1 MATKQNPA
9 SHAPAT
15 ANAPTGMLP
24 LRFILT
30 GLLAL
35 AVGMVWVAARP
46 DVLTTYH
53 YNQYVIALTHLFVL
67 GWLCTVVMGAM
78 YQLVPV
84 ALETKLHSE
93 QMAKWQFIFQVIGFA
108 GMVWMFWVWDMK
120 QVGHF
125 GSALAVGVGLFVYN
139 IARTL
144 LRVPR
149 WNVVATAVASG
160 LFWLSLTIVAGL
172 SMATAKCTYDSAD
185 TLSATSVL
193 GAMIH
198 GLRSLAMFMARFDQ
212 LGAMHAHAH
221 LGVVGFFVML
231 LVGVSYKLVPMFTLS
246 EVQSKAR
253 TAWSVAL
260 LNLGLAGACVTIL
273 LRSSWKPVFALV
285 IITGLAVYAWEL
297 TQILRARKR
306 RPLDWALKYFLTAL
320 ALLVPVSLIGAV
332 LSWPTLPLNATTGQL
347 ENVYGFLGLIGVLSF
362 AILGMLYKIIPF
374 QVWFTTY
381 SKHIGR
387 SRVPALAE
395 MYSARWQAA
404 GYWLFLAGL
413 LVTSLATFCSHAAGV
428 RLGCLLLTL
437 SVGTFMVN
445 VAKILRHLV
454 RPQLA
459 PFNFNPHSR
468 ARSATGR
475 ISTAPETGTLFAA

>member
-1 MATKQNPA
+1 MIW
-9 SHAPAT
+9 
-15 ANAPTGMLP
+15 L
-24 LRFILT
+24 
-30 GLLAL
+30 
-35 AVGMVWVAARP
+35 AARP

-67 GWLCTVVMGAM
+67 GWLGTVVMGAM

-84 ALETKLHSE
+84 ALESKLHSE
-93 QMAKWQFIFQVIGFA
+93 RMAKWQFMFQVLGFA
-108 GMVWMFWVWDMK
+108 GMVWMFWIWDMK

-144 LRVPR
+144 MRVPR
-149 WNVVATAVASG
+149 WTVVATAVASG
-160 LFWLSLTIVAGL
+160 LCWLSLTIVAGL
-172 SMATAKCTYDSAD
+172 SIATAKCTYESAD
-185 TLSATSVL
+185 TLSASSIL

-221 LGVVGFFVML
+221 LGAVGFFVML
-231 LVGVSYKLVPMFTLS
+231 LVGVSYKLLPMFTLS
-246 EVQSKAR
+246 EVQSPAR
-253 TAWSVAL
+253 AAWSLGL
-260 LNLGLAGACVTIL
+260 LNLGLAGACATIL
-273 LRSSWKPVFALV
+273 LRSPWKPVFALV
-285 IITGLAVYAWEL
+285 IITGLAVYGWEL
-297 TQILRARKR
+297 KQILRARKR

-320 ALLVPVSLIGAV
+320 ALLGPVSLMGTV

-404 GYWLFLAGL
+404 GYWLYVAGL
-413 LVTSLATFCSHAAGV
+413 LMTSLATLFSHTAGV
-428 RLGCLLLTL
+428 RLGCLLLAL
-437 SVGTFMVN
+437 SIGTFMVN
-445 VAKILRHLV
+445 VANILRHLV

-459 PFNFNPHSR
+459 PLNFIPQSR
-468 ARSATGR
+468 APSATGR
-475 ISTAPETGTLFAA
+475 ISTAPETRTILAA